1 MAVATMCALG
11 GFVLLLAPARAAADG
26 PLLPGPQ
33 QIQQPNP
40 PGNIIVHLHGRIV
53 IINGGP
59 ARMPIPGLDPQE
71 DDANEPTRMATAAG
85 ATTQPSDYSQ
95 TDLQG
100 LLAKTDDDDDT
111 ARDQAR
117 VALMGLHRCD
127 LPLLHAAAVA
137 AAPLSPEQIAALH
150 EIVEQVYL
158 AEEPYEAD
166 SNIGFLGLR
175 WTLGARSYVLVEDRV
190 CGFCA
195 CRMLQ
200 GGDLILNIEEMPQPE
215 LTSEEFIEC
224 IRRLP
229 VGATVHLDVIR
240 RGRRIQIPLQLGP
253 RPHGITLES
262 FPEWMQARQ
271 DKAEQY
277 WQQNYSS
284 LTGDNDLT
292 AGAG

>member
-1 MAVATMCALG
+1 MAASVACALG
-11 GFVLLLAPARAAADG
+11 GAALLFAPTRAFADA

-33 QIQQPNP
+33 QQIP

-53 IINGGP
+53 IING
-59 ARMPIPGLDPQE
+59 AQAQMPIPGQGIDA
-71 DDANEPTRMATAAG
+71 DDSTEPTRTATAAEP
-85 ATTQPSDYSQ
+85 ATQPSTYSQ
-95 TDLQG
+95 ADLQT

-111 ARDQAR
+111 ARDKAR
-117 VALMGLHRCD
+117 VTLMGLHRSD
-127 LPLLHAAAVA
+127 LALLHAAAVA

-158 AEEPYEAD
+158 SEEPYQAD

-175 WTLGARSYVLVEDRV
+175 WTMGARTYVLVEDRV

-215 LTSEEFIEC
+215 LTSDEFIEA

-262 FPEWMQARQ
+262 FPQWMQTRQ
-271 DKAEQY
+271 EKAEQY

-284 LTGDNDLT
+284 LTRGDDLT
-292 AGAG
+292 AGAE